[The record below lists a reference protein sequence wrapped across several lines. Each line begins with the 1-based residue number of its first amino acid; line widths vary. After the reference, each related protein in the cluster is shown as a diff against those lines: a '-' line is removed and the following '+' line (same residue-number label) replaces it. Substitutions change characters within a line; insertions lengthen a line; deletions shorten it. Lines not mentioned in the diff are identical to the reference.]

1 MTEYAILPHVD
12 PSVLSALEDVMEA
25 EYPTLLDTFLSD
37 SQNRLNKLREALD
50 LDAIVQQA
58 HSFKGSSS
66 NMGALRLADLCSRLE
81 QCAHRPAECDVQQL
95 IGQIGVEFGAVKPL
109 YERERERYSA

>member
-1 MTEYAILPHVD
+1 MTEYATLPHVD
-12 PSVLSALEDVMEA
+12 PGVLSALEDVMEA
-25 EYPTLLDTFLSD
+25 QYPILLDTFLSD
-37 SQNRLNKLREALD
+37 SQNRLDVLRGALD
-50 LDAIVQQA
+50 PEAISQQA

-81 QCAHRPAECDVQQL
+81 QCAQRSPECDVQHL
-95 IGQIGVEFGAVKPL
+95 IGQIDLEFDAVKPL